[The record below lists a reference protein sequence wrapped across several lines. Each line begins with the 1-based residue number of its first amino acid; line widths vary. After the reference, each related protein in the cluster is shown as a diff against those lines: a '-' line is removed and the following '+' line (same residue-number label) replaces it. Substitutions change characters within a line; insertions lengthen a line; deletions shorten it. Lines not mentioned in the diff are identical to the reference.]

1 MPNEKRPVI
10 QVNMGRMKTA
20 ALLGLAMGLFL
31 TATLAARGN
40 GASGSEPVDTVHS
53 LARMASMLPAQGLE
67 TAVRFFHQKSAQAAP
82 KLDPASFIDAS
93 LEMLDLAAITTGKA
107 PGLELEGGRHISFTL
122 RPELQKEAEKVF
134 QQYRPHEAAFVAID
148 PKTGEV
154 LALAGYRDGKLAP
167 HRALQ
172 ASGPAASVYKVI
184 TGAALVEAK
193 GVSSA
198 KEVCYHGGGSGVA
211 KSHLFH
217 DPDRDHT
224 CHSLAEA
231 MGRSANVVFARLA
244 FNLLTRN
251 EMKAF
256 AERFGFNQVLPF
268 EWPVEVSRVDVPE
281 NRVEFARMAAGFYH
295 STLSPFHGA
304 LLAAAVANDG
314 RMMRPGIVREVTES
328 DGTVSWE
335 RQPELYL
342 EPIAPETAHALT
354 EMMQR
359 TVSEGTARKYFSRR
373 TTGLKGVTVAGK
385 TGSLS
390 DTRDGVR
397 LHYSWFVGFAP
408 ADDPKIA
415 FASLVVNDP
424 NWKVKGPV
432 VARRVL
438 DRFFEAPPQAPARRT
453 ASR

>member
-1 MPNEKRPVI
+1 MQNDRRTGI
-10 QVNMGRMKTA
+10 QVNMAKMKTA
-20 ALLGLAMGLFL
+20 ALLGLALGLFL

-40 GASGSEPVDTVHS
+40 SAAGNEPSDVVHS
-53 LARMASMLPAQGLE
+53 LARMASLLPTGGIE
-67 TAVRFFHQKSAQAAP
+67 TAVRLLRQESEQAAP
-82 KLDPASFIDAS
+82 RLEPASFIDTS
-93 LEMLDLAAITTGKA
+93 FEMLDLAATTVGKN
-107 PGLELEGGRHISFTL
+107 PTLELEGGRKISFTL
-122 RPELQKEAEKVF
+122 RPDLQKEAEKVF
-134 QQYRPHEAAFVAID
+134 EQYRPHEAAFVALD
-148 PKTGEV
+148 PRTGEV
-154 LALAGYRDGKLAP
+154 LALAGYADGKLAP

-172 ASGPAASVYKVI
+172 AEGPAASVYKVI
-184 TGAALVEAK
+184 TGAALVEGK

-198 KEVCYHGGGSGVA
+198 KEVCYHGGGSGIA
-211 KSHLFH
+211 KSHLVH

-244 FNLLTRN
+244 FNLLTRG

-268 EWPVEVSRVDVPE
+268 EWPVEVSRVDVPD
-281 NRVEFARMAAGFYH
+281 NRLEFARMAAGFYH

-304 LLAAAVANDG
+304 LLAAAVANGG
-314 RMMRPGIVREVTES
+314 RMMRPGIVSEVTER
-328 DGTVSWE
+328 DGTVSWQ
-335 RQPELYL
+335 RQPELFL
-342 EPIAPETAHALT
+342 EPISAQTAGILC
-354 EMMQR
+354 EMMQK
-359 TVSEGTARKYFSRR
+359 TVTDGTARKYFSRR
-373 TTGLKGVTVAGK
+373 TPGLKGVTVAGK

-390 DTRDGVR
+390 ETHEGVR
-397 LHYSWFVGFAP
+397 YHYSWFVGFAP

-438 DRFFEAPPQAPARRT
+438 DRFFQEDSTPHHRTARR
-453 ASR
+453 

>member
-1 MPNEKRPVI
+1 MRKDKDRPAR
-10 QVNMGRMKTA
+10 VNIGRMKTA
-20 ALLGLAMGLFL
+20 GLLGLALGLFL

-40 GASGSEPVDTVHS
+40 RASGNEPSDAVHS

-67 TAVRFFHQKSAQAAP
+67 TAVRFLQQESAQAAP
-82 KLDPASFIDAS
+82 MLEPAGFVDAS
-93 LEMLDLAAITTGKA
+93 LEMLDKAANSAGKD
-107 PGLELEGGRHISFTL
+107 PTLEVAGGRTISFTL
-122 RPELQKEAEKVF
+122 HPELQKEAEKVF

-148 PKTGEV
+148 PQTGDV
-154 LALAGYRDGKLAP
+154 LALAGYAGGKLAP

-172 ASGPAASVYKVI
+172 AEGPAASVYKMI

-193 GVSSA
+193 GISSA
-198 KEVCYHGGGSGVA
+198 KEVCYHGGGSGIA

-244 FNLLTRN
+244 FNLLSRN

-281 NRVEFARMAAGFYH
+281 DRVEFARMAAGFYH

-304 LLAAAVANDG
+304 LLASAVANGG
-314 RMMRPGIVREVTES
+314 RMMRPGIVRQVTES
-328 DGTVSWE
+328 DGTVTWE
-335 RQPELYL
+335 RRPELFL
-342 EPIAPETAHALT
+342 EPIAPETAATLSS
-354 EMMQR
+354 MMQR
-359 TVSEGTARKYFSRR
+359 TVTDGTARKYFSRR
-373 TTGLKGVTVAGK
+373 TPGLKGVAVAGK

-397 LHYSWFVGFAP
+397 YHYSWFVGFAP
-408 ADDPKIA
+408 ADKPRIA

-438 DRFFEAPPQAPARRT
+438 DRFFEDAGTPAHRT
-453 ASR
+453 AAR